1 VPRAAAQSVRHIMK
15 LFFLAITASLLMTG
29 CSKTAVVQNGELSRS
44 SISEAYNS
52 VRPIKGVE
60 IILNSGEVIYGEDLR
75 TQEDGLSIRGEV
87 AMIIPNGEIR
97 EVSIKS
103 RRKPPVYLEPFV
115 GILMLPVV
123 VVFTP
128 LYWSGV
134 MPP

>member
-1 VPRAAAQSVRHIMK
+1 MPRAAAQSVRHIMK